1 MSRIDV
7 NIINSCYECE
17 YKMEKGN
24 KLEDVCIQCNEK
36 PLDLAPGQP
45 FATFCPLLKYKAKE
59 EDDCYLCHMN
69 HLGVEAIKEY
79 IDEEVHMYRNLQY
92 DAAHK
97 NTPMDNYD
105 EMRAK
110 IAIEV
115 LEDFKEKMF
124 PQNI

>member
-1 MSRIDV
+1 MKD
-7 NIINSCYECE
+7 N
-17 YKMEKGN
+17 G
-24 KLEDVCIQCNEK
+24 
-36 PLDLAPGQP
+36 G
-45 FATFCPLLKYKAKE
+45 LLFDTCK
-59 EDDCYLCHMN
+59 
-69 HLGVEAIKEY
+69 
-79 IDEEVHMYRNLQY
+79 EVHMYRNLQY

-115 LEDFKEKMF
+115 LEDFKGKMF

>member
-1 MSRIDV
+1 MPRIDV

-45 FATFCPLLKYKAKE
+45 FATFCPLLKYKAKG

-92 DAAHK
+92 D
-97 NTPMDNYD
+97 